1 MIAHRLK
8 TVRHADQIFVID
20 NGGIAQKGT
29 HEELIAQTGI
39 LYSLFEQCIIHLLS
53 PFELLFFR
61 FSARQACLR
70 QSQALIWTGF
80 LYRYPFS

>member
-61 FSARQACLR
+61 FFPVLLLHPVSYPV
-70 QSQALIWTGF
+70 
-80 LYRYPFS
+80 LYYGNKAGYRS